1 MHQKWHSYQIGAWKS
16 LLDWVTL
23 TSFDWRVLQT
33 VVWASNIFKH
43 QTILINYDEMT
54 MTIYPRVAGYCS
66 PVKSVRWAEN
76 AETSGSSR
84 RIYIIEQVKC
94 CWTVKLFRPSFQLIA
109 FEFSLVLIDQTFVNL
124 TSSNNPLLISLSFLT
139 WVVFYFTMWPLITW

>member
-1 MHQKWHSYQIGAWKS
+1 MTQLSNWCLKIASWLGHANKLWLES
-16 LLDWVTL
+16 LA
-23 TSFDWRVLQT
+23 

-43 QTILINYDEMT
+43 QTIIINYDKMT
-54 MTIYPRVAGYCS
+54 MTIHPRVAGYCS

-124 TSSNNPLLISLSFLT
+124 TSSNNPLLISLSFVT